1 MTARYLIVASK
12 FNDLITKALLS
23 GAQEA
28 FTEAGVNGQNVDTL
42 WVPGCFE
49 LATVAAKAAKTQSYA
64 AIVCLGAVIR
74 GETPHFDLVAGQA
87 AAGIQKV
94 GVDTGVPVI
103 FGVITTDTVEQ
114 ALNRSGIK
122 SGNKGAEAA
131 LAAMQMNKAMA
142 RLTELT
148 RR

>member
-1 MTARYLIVASK
+1 MAARYLIIVSK
-12 FNDLITKALLS
+12 FNDLITKSLLS
-23 GAQEA
+23 GAQDA
-28 FTEAGVNGQNVDTL
+28 FTDAGVQTQEVDTL

-49 LATVAAKAAKTQSYA
+49 LATVAAKAAKSGTYG
-64 AIVCLGAVIR
+64 AIICLGAVIR

-87 AAGIQKV
+87 AAGIQRV
-94 GVDTGVPVI
+94 GIETGVPVI

-131 LAAMQMNKAMA
+131 SAAIAMVKTMS
-142 RLTELT
+142 RLSEMT